1 MKKLMR
7 GLVGLMALGVSTSA
21 FAIAVDNVQVPE
33 PGTLGL
39 LVAGIAGVIAVR
51 RFGRK

>member
-1 MKKLMR
+1 MNRLLL
-7 GLVGLMALGVSTSA
+7 GLLALGVSTSA

-39 LVAGIAGVIAVR
+39 LLAGIAGVLAVR

>member
-1 MKKLMR
+1 MNRLLL
-7 GLVGLMALGVSTSA
+7 GLLALGVSTNA

-33 PGTLGL
+33 PGTFGL
-39 LVAGIAGVIAVR
+39 LVAGIAGVLAVR